1 MHLRHEGSTIGF
13 HCHGSFVGDIL
24 GYSKIFFVKF
34 SDECFY
40 GKIDPKRKFLNFS

>member
-1 MHLRHEGSTIGF
+1 MRLWHIGSMIGV

-34 SDECFY
+34 YDRRFY
-40 GKIDPKRKFLNFS
+40 GKIHPKRKFLNFS